1 MSTITLPELTAR
13 WLQESLGVFTQKTLD
28 HYRALLENHV
38 FPYFGNSVEISQEQV
53 LKFVLEKKTQGL
65 SESTVN
71 TLSLVLRRILEY
83 GASIGECPAPNW
95 DFTLGTAQRKH
106 EAIILSVEEEQRLV
120 KYLTEQPDGKH
131 LGLFLALTLG
141 LSKSEI
147 LNLQWKDVS
156 FKLDRIRVI
165 SEKGPVLNKRRKKRD
180 IPFGERVKIYLRKMA
195 SHPEFYVTS
204 GSGKQSSIEI
214 LRSRLV
220 KATGELILPF
230 VVLNDLRR
238 TYAVRSLEGGM
249 TLPELASRL
258 GIANKNSF
266 RREYY
271 GLVSPKTRA
280 RLEKETLENR
290 KIRHAPEHLNWP
302 EKDAEL
308 TALEAKFA
316 ARKAELKEMIEEREK
331 GDRTFFTSDTH
342 FGSVRTLQ
350 LSKRPFLDDLEMD
363 WTMIERWNKVVSPSA
378 RVIHLGDFGDYEAA
392 KYLNG
397 NITLMYG
404 NYERKDH
411 EGLEKKPIDW
421 LKEHNVKVVD
431 PTVSAMQ
438 VKGFEE
444 DPELKLVLG
453 HEPLNVKKFLDTRDA
468 DQGSWCLFG
477 HIHARQRVKKFGVD
491 VGVDGNNF
499 TPMSL
504 KDVKFY
510 LEAIDKHY
518 DKEVWS

>member
-1 MSTITLPELTAR
+1 MPKTITLPELTTR

-53 LKFVLEKKTQGL
+53 QRFILEKKSQGL

-71 TLSLVLRRILEY
+71 VLYLVLRRILEY
-83 GASIGECPAPNW
+83 GASIGVCPDPNW
-95 DFTLGTAQRKH
+95 DFSLGTARRKN
-106 EAIILSVEEEQRLV
+106 ETVILTPEEERQLLR
-120 KYLTEQPDGKH
+120 YLTEKPDGKH

-141 LSKSEI
+141 LGKSEI

-180 IPFGERVKIYLRKMA
+180 ISFGEREKIYLRKMA
-195 SHPEFYVTS
+195 SHPDFYVTS

-280 RLEKETLENR
+280 RLEKETLEAR
-290 KIRHAPEHLNWP
+290 KIRQAPEHLNWP
-302 EKDAEL
+302 GKDAEL
-308 TALEAKFA
+308 TALEAKYT
-316 ARKAELKEMIEEREK
+316 ARKAELKEMIDNLE
-331 GDRTFFTSDTH
+331 GD
-342 FGSVRTLQ
+342 LAIIQ
-350 LSKRPFLDDLEMD
+350 ML
-363 WTMIERWNKVVSPSA
+363 
-378 RVIHLGDFGDYEAA
+378 
-392 KYLNG
+392 
-397 NITLMYG
+397 
-404 NYERKDH
+404 RKNDCAQGANR
-411 EGLEKKPIDW
+411 EGLYKFIE
-421 LKEHNVKVVD
+421 
-431 PTVSAMQ
+431 TVMADDRDGEFLIQYLRCNMRVEDMPLRKGTTVQ
-438 VKGFEE
+438 LVRRHVTKGFE
-444 DPELKLVLG
+444 KLNARIDQLNTVEG
-453 HEPLNVKKFLDTRDA
+453 HDILSMFQDLCQKIIDIAPQAAPRRGPGVNRRMPPRSN
-468 DQGSWCLFG
+468 SWS
-477 HIHARQRVKKFGVD
+477 R
-491 VGVDGNNF
+491 
-499 TPMSL
+499 
-504 KDVKFY
+504 
-510 LEAIDKHY
+510 
-518 DKEVWS
+518 